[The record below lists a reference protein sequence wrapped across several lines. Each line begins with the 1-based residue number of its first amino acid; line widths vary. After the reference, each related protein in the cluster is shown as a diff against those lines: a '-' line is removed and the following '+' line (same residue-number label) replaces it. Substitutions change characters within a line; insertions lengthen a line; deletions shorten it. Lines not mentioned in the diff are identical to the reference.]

1 MKLIKHKTY
10 QMQNLS
16 NSKLIKR
23 KTSETTKLIKR
34 KTYQTQNLSN
44 AKLIIHKT
52 YRNTNRLEKRPRKNL
67 SRFKRRSQNRE
78 DLKAMCESFDSRR
91 LNTFN
96 FLILP
101 VLSQMIKPSR
111 KM

>member
-23 KTSETTKLIKR
+23 KTYETTKLIKR

-44 AKLIIHKT
+44 TKLIIHKT
-52 YRNTNRLEKRPRKNL
+52 YQTPIGLRNDLERIYLDLSEGPRTEK
-67 SRFKRRSQNRE
+67 
-78 DLKAMCESFDSRR
+78 
-91 LNTFN
+91 T
-96 FLILP
+96 
-101 VLSQMIKPSR
+101 
-111 KM
+111 